1 MGVRVGGQGRKGHPT
16 QHGALAGGRRLYWPV
31 MSAPRLPAPPEAVLF
46 FGTCLVDLLYPTA
59 GLAGMA
65 LIRRAG
71 VRVLFPAGQSCC
83 GQPAWNSGYRDE
95 ARAVAAQQLAVL
107 GGDLP
112 IVVPSGSCAGMMRH
126 HYPTLFAGH
135 PLEAQAVSVSRRV
148 FELTEFLVDVLDL
161 RIEDLGPPVRLA
173 VHTSCSTRR
182 ELGAADRIERLVGDL
197 GRVGEVEQ
205 ERKAECCGFGGTF
218 AVKQPAISG
227 AMVAD
232 KCDAVVGTGADV
244 LVSQDCGCLM
254 NIAGALARRGAGPRC
269 LHIAEFLWERT
280 GERPL

>member
-1 MGVRVGGQGRKGHPT
+1 
-16 QHGALAGGRRLYWPV
+16 
-31 MSAPRLPAPPEAVLF
+31 MSAPRLSTRPDAVLY
-46 FGTCLVDLLYPTA
+46 FGTCLIDLLFPKA
-59 GLAGMA
+59 GLAGME

-71 VRVLFPAGQSCC
+71 VQVNFPAGQSCC

-95 ARAVAAQQLAVL
+95 ARAVAGRQLEVL

-112 IVVPSGSCAGMMRH
+112 IVVPSGSCAGMLRH
-126 HYPTLFAGH
+126 HYPALFAGH
-135 PLEAQAVSVSRRV
+135 PLHEQALSVSRRV

-161 RIEDLGPPVRLA
+161 RPDDLGPPTKVA
-173 VHTSCSTRR
+173 VHTSCSARR
-182 ELGAADRIERLVGDL
+182 ELGAADRIERLL
-197 GRVGEVEQ
+197 GGLSRVQTVEQ
-205 ERKAECCGFGGTF
+205 QHKAECCGFGGTF

-232 KCDAVVGTGADV
+232 KCAAVVETGADV

-254 NIAGALARRGAGPRC
+254 NIDGALRRRGEGPRC

-280 GERPL
+280 DERPL